1 MNCAPWMHKVFLIT
15 RTRATLAHISGQTG
29 SVVLNWWLVAQQ
41 GRRPW
46 VRWRGTALCH
56 HHHHHHHYHQG
67 WIFLVV
73 KATMGWWMV
82 EIGHSAI
89 WTRFHGMINLSRG
102 PWLSVIWNP
111 LSMHLLHNTGYLL
124 QLPRSASVSF
134 RGFCSLPWMPL
145 LIASTAWRRAMATTR
160 VCVITRLFFFLL
172 SYFLKCDVMNYLNWN
187 LPLLRS
193 SSISCDHTDK
203 QRY

>member
-1 MNCAPWMHKVFLIT
+1 MISAFSFAPLAPGLQHKNKQPTMNCVPWMHKVFLIT

-56 HHHHHHHYHQG
+56 HHQG

-111 LSMHLLHNTGYLL
+111 LSMYLLHNTGYLL
-124 QLPRSASVSF
+124 QL
-134 RGFCSLPWMPL
+134 
-145 LIASTAWRRAMATTR
+145 
-160 VCVITRLFFFLL
+160 
-172 SYFLKCDVMNYLNWN
+172 D
-187 LPLLRS
+187 LPLFLSGLLLFALNATVDRIDS
-193 SSISCDHTDK
+193 MEEGDGNNTCVW
-203 QRY
+203 